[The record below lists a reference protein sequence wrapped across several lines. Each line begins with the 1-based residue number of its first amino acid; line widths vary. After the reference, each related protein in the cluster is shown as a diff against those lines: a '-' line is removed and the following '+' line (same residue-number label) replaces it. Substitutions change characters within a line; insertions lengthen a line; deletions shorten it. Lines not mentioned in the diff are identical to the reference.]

1 MTVDQADDV
10 AAHAA
15 RHGALHG
22 AGEALRPRDAAAG
35 HAPWPDAPAPAP
47 AHADAPTDGRAAP
60 AAPVPDSGLAG
71 RWPTPHEGA
80 PRTARHVLPA
90 EITAPRTAREFT
102 EATLREWGLAD
113 EAGDIVVT
121 VSELVTNA
129 LRHGLEGLPQPLPRR
144 PIQLVLI
151 GHRRRLV
158 VAVTDPSGRAPEPA
172 TVDPDRFVEGG
183 RGLLVVGAVS
193 DAWGWAPLATGGKSV
208 WAAFARRVS
217 PPAPEGAAAARRP
230 DAPAPDAPAH

>member
-22 AGEALRPRDAAAG
+22 AAEGLRPRGAAAG
-35 HAPWPDAPAPAP
+35 RSPWPDAPAPAP
-47 AHADAPTDGRAAP
+47 AHVPADGRAVPGAP
-60 AAPVPDSGLAG
+60 APEPGLAG
-71 RWPTPHEGA
+71 RWPTPHEGV
-80 PRTARHVLPA
+80 PRTARRVLPA
-90 EITAPRTAREFT
+90 EITAPRTARDFT
-102 EATLREWGLAD
+102 AATLGEWGLD
-113 EAGDIVVT
+113 DDAGDVLVT

-172 TVDPDRFVEGG
+172 AVAADRFVEGG

-217 PPAPEGAAAARRP
+217 PPGPEAPETARRP
-230 DAPAPDAPAH
+230 DVPAPDAPAH

>member
-22 AGEALRPRDAAAG
+22 AEEALRPRGAAAG
-35 HAPWPDAPAPAP
+35 HSPWPDAPAPAHTP
-47 AHADAPTDGRAAP
+47 ADTRSAPGAP
-60 AAPVPDSGLAG
+60 APDPGLAG
-71 RWPTPHEGA
+71 RWPTPHEGV
-80 PRTARHVLPA
+80 PRTARRVLPA
-90 EITAPRTAREFT
+90 EITAPRTAREFAA
-102 EATLREWGLAD
+102 ATLREWGLRD
-113 EAGDIVVT
+113 DAGDIVVT

-158 VAVTDPSGRAPEPA
+158 VAVTDPSGHAPEPA
-172 TVDPDRFVEGG
+172 AVDNDRFVEGG

-217 PPAPEGAAAARRP
+217 PPEPEAPETARRP

>member
-22 AGEALRPRDAAAG
+22 AAEGLRPRNAAAG
-35 HAPWPDAPAPAP
+35 HSTWPDAPAPAHVP
-47 AHADAPTDGRAAP
+47 ADGRAVPGVPAP
-60 AAPVPDSGLAG
+60 EPGLAG
-71 RWPTPHEGA
+71 RWPTPHAASRA
-80 PRTARHVLPA
+80 PRAGSCGPRSPR
-90 EITAPRTAREFT
+90 PRTAREFT
-102 EATLREWGLAD
+102 SATLREWGLDGDAAD
-113 EAGDIVVT
+113 AGDIVVT

-129 LRHGLEGLPQPLPRR
+129 LRHGLEGLPQPLPRQ

-172 TVDPDRFVEGG
+172 AVDPDRFVEGG

-217 PPAPEGAAAARRP
+217 PPAPEGPETPRRP
-230 DAPAPDAPAH
+230 DVPAPDAPAH

>member
-22 AGEALRPRDAAAG
+22 AGEGLRPRDAASG
-35 HAPWPDAPAPAP
+35 HAPWPDAPAPSP
-47 AHADAPTDGRAAP
+47 AHAAGPTDGP
-60 AAPVPDSGLAG
+60 AVSPAPVPAPGLAG

-80 PRTARHVLPA
+80 PRTARRVLPA

-102 EATLREWGLAD
+102 EATLRAWGLAD
-113 EAGDIVVT
+113 GAADIVVT

-144 PIQLVLI
+144 PIQLVLV

-172 TVDPDRFVEGG
+172 TADSDRFVEGG

-217 PPAPEGAAAARRP
+217 PPGPAGPAAARRP